1 MPQPRRTEAFR
12 SVLCAVTVALSS
24 AQATAQAPATPDK
37 PWPIPPHVAQAAQFD
52 VRGLEPKK
60 RYGLV
65 DLIDLAQRNNP
76 QTQAAW
82 EAAREAAAA
91 EGLVESSYLPQI
103 SLQALGGLE
112 HTPLPAPK
120 NLVPEGFFVSNAR
133 EIIPS
138 DRKSTRL
145 NSSHS
150 S

>member
-1 MPQPRRTEAFR
+1 MPQPRRADCLWG
-12 SVLCAVTVALSS
+12 VLCAVTAALSS
-24 AQATAQAPATPDK
+24 AQAGAQAPAAPDK
-37 PWPIPPHVAQAAQFD
+37 PWPIPQDIIARGSQQHFD

-76 QTQAAW
+76 QTRAAW

-120 NLVPEGFFVSNAR
+120 RSEEHTSELQSP
-133 EIIPS
+133 
-138 DRKSTRL
+138 
-145 NSSHS
+145 
-150 S
+150 